1 VGRASLIKNTPSSDL
16 YIHYI
21 PIVTTV
27 FPLFSN
33 RGSSGCITC
42 GDCAHSCHYLEL
54 EKIFQSVYLKIDGQE
69 AFALGS
75 NYLIW
80 STNSL
85 ACMYSSARGVTL
97 VSLGARFIAMIMQWN
112 GECVA
117 VVAIARMEFMTRV
130 RAWLSFEWKLSVKG
144 YTCTYNS

>member
-1 VGRASLIKNTPSSDL
+1 
-16 YIHYI
+16 
-21 PIVTTV
+21 
-27 FPLFSN
+27 
-33 RGSSGCITC
+33 
-42 GDCAHSCHYLEL
+42 
-54 EKIFQSVYLKIDGQE
+54 
-69 AFALGS
+69 
-75 NYLIW
+75 
-80 STNSL
+80 
-85 ACMYSSARGVTL
+85 MYSSARGVAL